1 MKLQIENEEEL
12 EEQHSIDP
20 WSLYLYA
27 MKSPVTREKYTGR
40 LSKFL
45 EHVGLEGKNVEEQ
58 AKEFVRKSNSKK
70 NWAFNI
76 IVKFLQLQTDRFNRR
91 EISASTVRNYMKA
104 IKLFCEMADIPIAW
118 KKITRGL
125 PKERK
130 YVDDRVPTI
139 DELQKLVQY
148 PDRRIKAIVYTMA
161 SSGARLGFWDYLR
174 WGDIKP
180 IEHNGKIV
188 AAKMSVYAREEDE
201 YYTFIVPSALELL
214 QEWMN
219 FRESKG
225 EPINEESWVMRDLW
239 DTSVAQ
245 GRGLVTKPKKLTS
258 TGIKRLIN
266 RALWAQG
273 LRYKLKEGKKR
284 HPYQAIHSLRK
295 WFKTR
300 CELSGMKPINIET
313 LLSHST
319 GISDSYYR
327 PTENDLL
334 EDYLRSVECLTID
347 SAKVQSKRVEGESSM
362 KDDAIAS
369 LSDKLMTV
377 MTRLE
382 KLEKGQTTDDRS
394 LQILGNVK

>member
-1 MKLQIENEEEL
+1 MKLQVQNEG
-12 EEQHSIDP
+12 EQQSIDP

-45 EHVGLEGKNVEEQ
+45 EYVNLEGKYVEEQ
-58 AKEFVRKSNSKK
+58 AKEFVRKSNNNK

-76 IVKFLQLQTDRFNRR
+76 IVRFLQIQTDRFNRK

-104 IKLFCEMADIPIAW
+104 IKLFCEMADIPISW

-130 YVDDRVPTI
+130 YADDRVPTI
-139 DELQKLVQY
+139 EELQKLVNY

-180 IEHNGKIV
+180 IERNGQIV
-188 AAKMSVYAREEDE
+188 AAKMTVYAGEEDE

-214 QEWMN
+214 QEWMKY
-219 FRESKG
+219 RESTG

-245 GRGLVTKPKKLTS
+245 GRGLVTRPKKLTS

-347 SAKVQSKRVEGESSM
+347 SANVLTKRVESESSM
-362 KDDAIAS
+362 KDDVIAS

-382 KLEKGQTTDDRS
+382 KLERGQTTDDRS
-394 LQILGNVK
+394 LQALGNVK

>member
-1 MKLQIENEEEL
+1 MKLQVQNEGEL

-45 EHVGLEGKNVEEQ
+45 EYVNLEGKYVEEQ
-58 AKEFVRKSNSKK
+58 AKEFVRKSNNNK

-76 IVKFLQLQTDRFNRR
+76 IVRFLQLQTDRFNRK
-91 EISASTVRNYMKA
+91 EISGSTVRNYMKA
-104 IKLFCEMADIPIAW
+104 IKLFCEMADIPISW

-130 YVDDRVPTI
+130 YADDRVPTI
-139 DELQKLVQY
+139 EELQKLVQY

-180 IEHNGKIV
+180 IERNGQIV
-188 AAKMSVYAREEDE
+188 AAKMTVYAGEEDE

-214 QEWMN
+214 QDWMKY
-219 FRESKG
+219 RESTG

-245 GRGLVTKPKKLTS
+245 GRGLVTRPKKLTS

-347 SAKVQSKRVEGESSM
+347 TARVQTRRVEGESSL
-362 KDDAIAS
+362 KDDVIAS

-382 KLEKGQTTDDRS
+382 KLEKGQTTDDHS